1 MQAPERLETA
11 RLMLRRP
18 RAADAA
24 VIFDTYAADPEVT
37 RWLSW
42 PTHRSIADTEAFLA
56 FSDQQWAES
65 PGGAYLVE
73 RKADGRLLGGAG
85 YAFETPYRAQTG
97 YLLIASAWGQ
107 GYATEA
113 LQAVTALAP
122 ALGIIRLHAMC
133 HAGHAASAR
142 VLEKCGYVR
151 EGMLRRHSIF
161 PNCGQDGPLDV
172 LCYARTW

>member
-1 MQAPERLETA
+1 MQAPERIETA
-11 RLMLRRP
+11 RLILRRP

-24 VIFDTYAADPEVT
+24 SIFTGYAADPEVT

-56 FSDQQWAES
+56 FSDQQWSEW
-65 PGGAYLVE
+65 PGGAYLIE
-73 RKADGRLLGGAG
+73 RRDDGRLLGGAG

-97 YLLIASAWGQ
+97 YLLVPAAWGQ

-113 LQAVTALAP
+113 LQAVTDLAP
-122 ALGIIRLHAMC
+122 ALGIIRMHAMC

-142 VLEKCGYVR
+142 VLEKCGYTR

-161 PNCGQDGPLDV
+161 PNCGQPGPLDV
-172 LCYARTW
+172 LSYARTW